1 MSQPSARL
9 AAKSARP
16 MPLPP
21 PVTIGASGGCDNGGG
36 SEVNPAGVMAQM
48 WMPGSCEN
56 NGTAIAEADVPD
68 DSDRRADAT
77 DQTVSMAKQPSD
89 VVLND
94 RVAQLA
100 EPFSSPVKKMLESG
114 RKLAVHLDRLAD
126 DLNRSMR
133 EREEQAQ
140 LMGRVASFS
149 GLALTAG
156 FSVWILRGGA
166 LLMSFLA
173 SMPVWRHFDPVPVL
187 GISRRDRRKF
197 DQQARAAQQQ
207 ENDRFRG
214 LERVVQAESS
224 AIKRHDKG
232 TGLKKDE
239 QS

>member
-1 MSQPSARL
+1 
-9 AAKSARP
+9 
-16 MPLPP
+16 MPGGPPIVLPTGNGSVLPP
-21 PVTIGASGGCDNGGG
+21 PMTIGASGGCDNGGG
-36 SEVNPAGVMAQM
+36 SQVYPAAVMAQI

-56 NGTAIAEADVPD
+56 NGTAIAEAGVPD
-68 DSDRRADAT
+68 DSDRQVDVT
-77 DQTVSMAKQPSD
+77 GQTVSLAKEPSD
-89 VVLND
+89 VVLD
-94 RVAQLA
+94 ERVSQLL
-100 EPFSSPVKKMLESG
+100 EPLSSPVKKMLESG
-114 RKLAVHLDRLAD
+114 RRMAANLDRLAD
-126 DLNRSMR
+126 DLNRSMQ
-133 EREEQAQ
+133 EREQQAQ

-214 LERVVQAESS
+214 LERVVQSESS
-224 AIKRHDKG
+224 SIKRHDKG